1 MFAQLRNG
9 EKGQVCK
16 NQVIAEK
23 ATTPPV
29 LLGAGLT
36 NKARNEF
43 SNNMMFPQISD
54 GISLLFFMPIMV

>member
-23 ATTPPV
+23 ATTPPPYYWE
-29 LLGAGLT
+29 LALRTKPEMNFLIT
-36 NKARNEF
+36 
-43 SNNMMFPQISD
+43 
-54 GISLLFFMPIMV
+54 